1 MRRAAVWGAIVLFAI
16 AAFFLIG
23 GVATLVA
30 LAAGA
35 EADADLGPS
44 GTALVGA
51 VYAAVGLV
59 FGWLGWTVWSGNA
72 RSQGL
77 SLGPGRGLTRKAG
90 VRPFGVRPALQPER
104 VERLGTGGDQHA
116 LRLQVE
122 VERLET
128 ELATEA

>member
-1 MRRAAVWGAIVLFAI
+1 MRRAAVCGAIVLFAI

-44 GTALVGA
+44 GTAQVAA

-59 FGWLGWTVWSGNA
+59 FGLLGWTVWSGKA
-72 RSQGL
+72 RS
-77 SLGPGRGLTRKAG
+77 
-90 VRPFGVRPALQPER
+90 
-104 VERLGTGGDQHA
+104 
-116 LRLQVE
+116 
-122 VERLET
+122 
-128 ELATEA
+128 